1 MVLIV
6 KRKGRGRMKKK
17 KKKQGI
23 LHYSP
28 QQELKDFS
36 KLLKKSDAVGIRL
49 GGVH

>member
-1 MVLIV
+1 
-6 KRKGRGRMKKK
+6 MKKK

-49 GGVH
+49 GGVHWWSSG